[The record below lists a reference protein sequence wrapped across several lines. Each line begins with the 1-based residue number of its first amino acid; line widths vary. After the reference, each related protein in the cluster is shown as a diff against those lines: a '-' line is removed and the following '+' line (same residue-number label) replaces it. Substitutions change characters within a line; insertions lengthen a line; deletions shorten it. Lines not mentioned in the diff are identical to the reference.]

1 MSQYCTANNS
11 NAKINLS
18 LHAFLHAITI
28 SSTVTSELSCLA
40 HGLPN
45 GCERRAYC
53 SIPTT
58 EVSIIITVGVNGLT
72 TTTIIAYGSLP
83 YQLQAVL
90 TSNSRR

>member
-1 MSQYCTANNS
+1 MLQYCTANNS

-45 GCERRAYC
+45 GCERRAFC

-58 EVSIIITVGVNGLT
+58 EISMGVNDLT
-72 TTTIIAYGSLP
+72 TTTIIDCHISCM
-83 YQLQAVL
+83 QC
-90 TSNSRR
+90 